1 MHQEVGAG
9 CPGSLDG
16 LPELLVSELKLTQT
30 HEDTCR
36 DKDTKTQADTN
47 VRSYTRTLL
56 ACCLCFYARQPQ
68 RIIYKKRRLGQCQ
81 ELFDFAAF
89 STE

>member
-56 ACCLCFYARQPQ
+56 VYVFMLDSHNASYT
-68 RIIYKKRRLGQCQ
+68 KKGV
-81 ELFDFAAF
+81 
-89 STE
+89 